1 MKEWITGIYL
11 LMWSEVIRYLVDKVG
26 YIDMSGG

>member
-1 MKEWITGIYL
+1 MDNWNISIDVG
-11 LMWSEVIRYLVDKVG
+11 SEVIRYLVDKVG